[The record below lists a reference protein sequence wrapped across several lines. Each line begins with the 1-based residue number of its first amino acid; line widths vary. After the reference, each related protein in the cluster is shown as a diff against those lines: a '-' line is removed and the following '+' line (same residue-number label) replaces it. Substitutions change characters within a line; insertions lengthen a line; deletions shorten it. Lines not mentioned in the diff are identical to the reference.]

1 MPRLPRHFEIDDL
14 NFSGPHVWPS
24 SSARDTLAR
33 FIQRRPELT
42 YLSARKEAMLVAERE
57 GREPEAADRI
67 RCTVVLIDTIW
78 TGKGKRKRQE
88 KVSSFVHA
96 RTKPLDEDV
105 PEFLIHLDRFLR
117 RNLSLE
123 PDPYLCV
130 QLQFSLRSGARGKR
144 LATFQAKWL

>member
-24 SSARDTLAR
+24 SSVRDTLAR

-67 RCTVVLIDTIW
+67 RCTVVEQSRW
-78 TGKGKRKRQE
+78 
-88 KVSSFVHA
+88 
-96 RTKPLDEDV
+96 
-105 PEFLIHLDRFLR
+105 
-117 RNLSLE
+117 
-123 PDPYLCV
+123 
-130 QLQFSLRSGARGKR
+130 RGN
-144 LATFQAKWL
+144 WW